1 MKIKGTIGYDREID
15 RYVIYDNLG
24 NTMELHCGSC
34 LEICIGNCWID
45 TSIEMR
51 WCAGKGEWYLTT
63 AGLSIEQI
71 AHDGCTAKIE

>member
-24 NTMELHCGSC
+24 NTRELHCGSC

-51 WCAGKGEWYLTT
+51 W
-63 AGLSIEQI
+63 
-71 AHDGCTAKIE
+71 